1 MDQEMLSKINGVLKA
16 NGKRELSPDEL
27 EKIVGGG
34 KGDPG
39 PDKVSEHNID
49 YQEGVKCP
57 VCGGTNTISINGNC
71 ICSDCLPHI
80 SPADADCIPLIIP

>member
-1 MDQEMLSKINGVLKA
+1 MNKEMLDKINEVLKA

-39 PDKVSEHNID
+39 AERVPENNID

-57 VCGGTNTISINGNC
+57 VCGGTNTISINGGC
-71 ICSDCLPHI
+71 LCSDCLPHI
-80 SPADADCIPLIIP
+80 TPDDDCTPLIIP